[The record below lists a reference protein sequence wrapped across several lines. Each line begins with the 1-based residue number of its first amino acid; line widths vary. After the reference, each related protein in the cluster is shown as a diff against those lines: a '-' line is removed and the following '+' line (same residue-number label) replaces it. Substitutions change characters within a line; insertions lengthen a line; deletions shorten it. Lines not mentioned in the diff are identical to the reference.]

1 MAAVLLALVA
11 VYLAAILWRGR
22 LFRTSLQR
30 RRTDHGRAA
39 SLRIWALSVAISFG
53 VPALL
58 GLMLLGQ
65 RIAVDTVPA
74 AFLPL
79 VFRLGAWEL
88 LVTPRPL
95 VIGMLGGTIVNVLF
109 GVWRVRT
116 GRALIQIGNF
126 PDVKPAV
133 RSDLLPAV
141 LLSISAGVSEEA
153 FFRLFVPLL
162 VALVSGSALLGF
174 VAATLLFGAVHR
186 YQGTR
191 GVIATTLVG
200 AVLGYVYLA
209 SGALW
214 LAMLFHIVIDLN
226 ALVVRPV
233 VTGAWRVS
241 SSSASRS

>member
-1 MAAVLLALVA
+1 MSFGLPALV
-11 VYLAAILWRGR
+11 
-22 LFRTSLQR
+22 
-30 RRTDHGRAA
+30 
-39 SLRIWALSVAISFG
+39 
-53 VPALL
+53 
-58 GLMLLGQ
+58 GLMLLG
-65 RIAVDTVPA
+65 RHIAFDSVPA

-79 VFRLGAWEL
+79 VFRLGALGL
-88 LVTPRPL
+88 LVTPEPL
-95 VIGMLGGTIVNVLF
+95 MIGMAGGTIVNMLF
-109 GVWRVRT
+109 GLWRART
-116 GRALIQIGNF
+116 GRAQIQIGDF
-126 PDVKPAV
+126 PDVKPAA

-153 FFRLFVPLL
+153 FFRLLVPLL
-162 VALVSGSALLGF
+162 IAVVSGSALLGF
-174 VAATLLFGAVHR
+174 AVATLLFGAVHR
-186 YQGTR
+186 YQGVR

-233 VTGAWRVS
+233 VSGAWRVS